1 MGVVMWNS
9 LLMRTGIRI
18 IRADD
23 QDDEKR
29 SFIQKADASETK
41 KAARDTG
48 GFQELGNNPIGKTL

>member
-1 MGVVMWNS
+1 
-9 LLMRTGIRI
+9 MRTGIRI

-29 SFIQKADASETK
+29 SFTQNADASETK

>member
-29 SFIQKADASETK
+29 SFIQNAGAPKTK

-48 GFQELGNNPIGKTL
+48 GF

>member
-1 MGVVMWNS
+1 
-9 LLMRTGIRI
+9 MRTGIRI

-29 SFIQKADASETK
+29 SFMQNADASETK

-48 GFQELGNNPIGKTL
+48 GFQELGNNPIWKTL

>member
-1 MGVVMWNS
+1 MGVVMGNP
-9 LLMRTGIRI
+9 LLMRSGIRI

-29 SFIQKADASETK
+29 SFTQNADASKTK